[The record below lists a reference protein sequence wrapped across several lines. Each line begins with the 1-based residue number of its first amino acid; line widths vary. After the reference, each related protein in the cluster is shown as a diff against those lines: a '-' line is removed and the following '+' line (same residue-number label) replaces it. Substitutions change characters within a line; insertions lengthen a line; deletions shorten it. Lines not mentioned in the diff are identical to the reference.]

1 MISKITQR
9 NITTSGR
16 ITLNFAVSLTYTKVS
31 QANLGITNFFSPK
44 TPGSR
49 IGRAP
54 ITRHGEHRQNKLLTQ
69 SRQKTPGLNFR

>member
-1 MISKITQR
+1 
-9 NITTSGR
+9 
-16 ITLNFAVSLTYTKVS
+16 
-31 QANLGITNFFSPK
+31 LGITNFFSPK

-69 SRQKTPGLNFR
+69 SRQKTSVYDFPVAACMPEIDPRGP